1 MGDLYTTSSPRISLL
16 YDSLLLLGYTAS
28 THLVGGLRSQDRYRM
43 IYGLESDYGR
53 YYKASRL
60 ELKGYHYALRRKLWP
75 IGYDLFMVKT
85 PRESRVLSLSHVR

>member
-1 MGDLYTTSSPRISLL
+1 VGDLYTISSPCISLL

-28 THLVGGLRSQDRYRM
+28 AHLVGGLRSRDRYR
-43 IYGLESDYGR
+43 IIHSLESDYGC
-53 YYKASRL
+53 YYKVSRL
-60 ELKGYHYALRRKLWP
+60 ELKGYHYVLRRKLWP